1 MTTMVLPGVYIEV
14 RDDALITTG
23 AIVSG
28 YVGAVGAAAQG
39 PTDEVRILGSL
50 AEAEEL
56 YGSGQLVDALQHIFN
71 NGASTVYAVRA
82 TGTTANAFK
91 LGLRALESD
100 IVNIIHLAG
109 QDTSNADIVVELLA
123 HLQVTAQNK
132 RERIAVIAA
141 GPGDVD
147 AVAAHTLD
155 SDRVVLVSPA
165 IADDPSGA
173 NMAAAA
179 TGAIASLPVH
189 HSPTNKVLRVR
200 GLAVAYTASELEKL
214 VNHRVLAVEQRSG
227 YRIVKGITTAT
238 NSAWHQITTRRIV
251 DHAIYGVRASCN
263 PYIGRI
269 NNERVRAAMKAT
281 LDGFLTRMVADEA
294 LTGYQLE
301 VTATRPQEIAGE
313 AVVTMTIQPT
323 FSIDFVKVTMYL
335 G

>member
-1 MTTMVLPGVYIEV
+1 MTTMILPGVYIQV

-28 YVGAVGAAAQG
+28 YVGVVGTATQG
-39 PTDEVRILGSL
+39 PTGETRILGSV
-50 AEAEEL
+50 ADTEEL
-56 YGSGQLVDALQHIFN
+56 YGAGDLPDAVRHIFN

-82 TGTTANAFK
+82 ADGTSAAFRTA
-91 LGLRALESD
+91 LQALESEV
-100 IVNIIHLAG
+100 VNIIHLAG
-109 QDTSNADIVVELLA
+109 QDTANADMVTELQA
-123 HLQVTAQNK
+123 HLVTTAQNK
-132 RERIAVIAA
+132 RERIAVIASK
-141 GPGDVD
+141 PGDVTT
-147 AVAAHTLD
+147 VAAHTLD
-155 SDRVVLVSPA
+155 SDRLVLVAPG
-165 IADDPSGA
+165 ISGDSSWA
-173 NMAAAA
+173 NLAAAV
-179 TGAIASLPVH
+179 TGTIAALPVH
-189 HSPTNKVLRVR
+189 HSPTNKVLQIR
-200 GLAVAYTASELEKL
+200 GLTSSYSPSELENL
-214 VNHRVLAVEQRSG
+214 VQARVLAVEQRHG

-251 DHAIYGVRASCN
+251 DHAVYGVRASCN
-263 PYIGRI
+263 PYIGRL
-269 NNERVRAAMKAT
+269 NNERVRGAMKAT